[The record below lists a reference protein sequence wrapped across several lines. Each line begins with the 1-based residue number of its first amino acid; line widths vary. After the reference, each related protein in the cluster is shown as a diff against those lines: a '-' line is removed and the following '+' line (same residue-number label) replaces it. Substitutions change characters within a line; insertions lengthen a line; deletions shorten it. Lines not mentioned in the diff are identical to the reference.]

1 MKDTLKAGLSLKM
14 RIFLSIAF
22 LSVIVLLI
30 MSSLYSVIHRKRVLS
45 SWQDIFLREHQLVSN
60 HVNSMLTYLS
70 DCAISVAT
78 NEVVIELTRKNTSIP
93 SDAAYSIMSAI
104 GTVVDNTFF
113 TTPQIYKWLWVTRS
127 GEYLGSSDVEDAY
140 MSEEL
145 IDTIYKSAH
154 ATRKASFHGPFWAT
168 TEKKETFPFYCI
180 AKPIIDLHTLEYYGM
195 IAFVIPD
202 SIIINVVEANVS
214 DELAI
219 SYCLCTE
226 SDQIIYPVE
235 RALAAEKLDDFL
247 QISNIN
253 KQNLQKQGYIM
264 HTVND
269 EQVMYVYQNAI
280 NARFQWQVL
289 SAISIND
296 VLSIGDHEGKVIFG
310 IALGAC
316 VITLLIA
323 HVISHSIS
331 KPILRFINSIKD
343 LKNNRMLLAKEGSN
357 IPEVQMLYQE
367 YNRLVY
373 RINSLLDH
381 IEQEQTQKRKLQF
394 KILQAQIKP
403 HFLYNSLNMIKSLI
417 ELKMYDLAE
426 QAIMALSLFYRLS
439 LNNGEDVTLLRNEL
453 QLSEQFMF
461 IQKLRYQDILNY
473 RFDIPEQLLDRPVP
487 HMLFQPLLENAIE
500 HGIKGNQSIGHITV
514 SAFERED
521 GLVFYIKDDGRGIPQ
536 ERLEYIRRILAEP
549 TLCSDNSVFA
559 LRNVQKRIKLLCSTE
574 ANLTIDSHY
583 GEGTI
588 ITIFL
593 PVRE

>member
-473 RFDIPEQLLDRPVP
+473 QFDIPAQLLDHPVP

-500 HGIKGNQSIGHITV
+500 HGIKGNQGIGHITV
-514 SAFERED
+514 SACEHEG
-521 GLVFYIKDDGRGIPQ
+521 GLVFYIKDDGKGIPQ
-536 ERLEYIRRILAEP
+536 EKLEYIRKILAEP
-549 TLCSDNSVFA
+549 TLCFDNSVFA
-559 LRNVQKRIKLLCSTE
+559 LRNVQKRIKLLCSAE
-574 ANLTIDSHY
+574 AELTIDSRY
-583 GEGTI
+583 GEGTT